1 MPFTNPTPHNVSPNI
16 GNYFIGRG
24 FASIQLPGDLT
35 FHDLG
40 NITVFEFQVKP
51 TMLPHFSS
59 RVGVRKKDF
68 TAVTE
73 LDATLTM
80 EMEEFTA
87 RNMGFA
93 LLGAV
98 QGTAPNF
105 HINIMDTPAFY
116 CSFIFTGT
124 NTIGPQWQASFPTV
138 LLTPQKAISLIS
150 AGAGTWGSISVQGDV
165 LFDQHSGTF
174 GTLTTTDIASP

>member
-1 MPFTNPTPHNVSPNI
+1 MPFTAPAPSQTAPDI

-24 FASIQLPGDLT
+24 YAQVQVTGDVT
-35 FHDLG
+35 WHDLG
-40 NITVFEFQVKP
+40 NITLFEFQVKP
-51 TMLPHFSS
+51 TLLHHYSS

-68 TAVTE
+68 SAVTE
-73 LDATLTM
+73 LDATLTLTL
-80 EMEEFTA
+80 EEWNA
-87 RNMGFA
+87 RNLGIA

-116 CSFIFTGT
+116 ASFLFTGT

-138 LLTPQKAISLIS
+138 LLTPNKALSLIS
-150 AGAGTWGSISVQGDV
+150 AGSGAWGTIDITGDV
-165 LFDQHSGTF
+165 LFDAHSQTF
-174 GTLTTTDIASP
+174 GTLTTSQVQA

>member
-1 MPFTNPTPHNVSPNI
+1 MPFTAPAPANTAPDI

-24 FASIQLPGDLT
+24 YAQIQLPGDVT
-35 FHDLG
+35 WHDLG

-80 EMEEFTA
+80 SMEEFTA

-93 LLGAV
+93 LLGTV
-98 QGTAPNF
+98 QGTSPNF
-105 HINIMDTPAFY
+105 HINIMDTPALY
-116 CSFIFTGT
+116 ASFQFTGT

-138 LLTPQKAISLIS
+138 LITPQKAISLIS
-150 AGAGTWGSISVQGDV
+150 AGAGTWGTIDVQGDV
-165 LFDQHSGTF
+165 LFDAHSQTF
-174 GTLTTTDIASP
+174 GTLSVTHMGP